1 MNRYKFYYD
10 STEKFVTKAW
20 ETFIDAPNPVSAL
33 NQFHRL
39 MQLKSGIRSK
49 DYKLKKLAL
58 FYNSDAWGRGSDYIE
73 SEIDLP
79 ASANPDLLKIEDNK
93 QELQE
98 EAPFIS
104 QLDQGRLSP

>member
-10 STEKFVTKAW
+10 STEKFVTKAR

-39 MQLKSGIRSK
+39 LQLKVGTKAK

-58 FYNSDAWGRGSDYIE
+58 FYNSDAWGARIGLHRVRDR
-73 SEIDLP
+73 P
-79 ASANPDLLKIEDNK
+79 PCVRQPRSA
-93 QELQE
+93 
-98 EAPFIS
+98 
-104 QLDQGRLSP
+104 